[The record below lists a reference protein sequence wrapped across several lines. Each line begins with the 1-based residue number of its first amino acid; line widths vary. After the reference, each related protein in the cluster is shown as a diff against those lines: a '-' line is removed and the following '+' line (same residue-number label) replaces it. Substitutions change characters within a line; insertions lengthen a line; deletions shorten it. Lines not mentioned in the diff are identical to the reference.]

1 MVSQQTVPNRII
13 NIYGVLTLSQAP
25 GWWLQKQY
33 LIFFFF
39 TILQFSKQD
48 LTEVMESQGRVTQLV
63 AQRWDP
69 ALITALLMVI
79 LHALCWSHWLQ
90 QYFSFS
96 DPGQGQPLDHCLWCW
111 SQIWFRFFYL
121 YMQDN
126 WCFLVYKYFENCTF
140 IVIQV
145 NLFHLTSRGVCSW
158 V

>member
-1 MVSQQTVPNRII
+1 MVVSQQTVPNRII
-13 NIYGVLTLSQAP
+13 NIYRVLTLSQAP

-33 LIFFFF
+33 LIFFF

-48 LTEVMESQGRVTQLV
+48 LAEVMESQGRVTQLV
-63 AQRWDP
+63 AQRRDP

-79 LHALCWSHWLQ
+79 LCALCRSRRLQ

-96 DPGQGQPLDHCLWCW
+96 DPGQGQPLDHCLRCW

-126 WCFLVYKYFENCTF
+126 RCFLVYKYFENCTF

-145 NLFHLTSRGVCSW
+145 NLFHLTSKGVCYW